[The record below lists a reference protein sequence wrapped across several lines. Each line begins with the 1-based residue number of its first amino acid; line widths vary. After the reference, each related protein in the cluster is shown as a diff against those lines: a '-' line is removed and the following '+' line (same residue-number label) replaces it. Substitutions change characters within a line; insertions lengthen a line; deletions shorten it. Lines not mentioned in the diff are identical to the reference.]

1 MTRRILSIVT
11 LCCAVA
17 LVAAAAGIDGKWA
30 TTIKMP
36 AGKKQGGEARE
47 VQFTLDLKS
56 DGGKITGSVSGGAG
70 RRPVTQEIQ
79 SGKLEGNKFSF
90 VTVQKAKDGQERK
103 FVWEGAVQGDE
114 LRGTRGLEGARRG
127 IEFTAK
133 RQ

>member
-1 MTRRILSIVT
+1 MTRRILLIVT
-11 LCCAVA
+11 LCAAVA
-17 LVAAAAGIDGKWA
+17 LVAAAAGIDGKWV

-56 DGGKITGSVSGGAG
+56 EGGKLTGTVSGGLG

-79 SGKLEGNKFSF
+79 SGKIEGNKFSF
-90 VTVQKAKDGQERK
+90 VTVQKSKTGQERK
-103 FVWEGAVQGDE
+103 FMWEGTVQGDE
-114 LRGTRGLEGARRG
+114 LRGTRTPEGGRRG
-127 IEFTAK
+127 LDFVAK